1 MFKIRFILVLI
12 VLASSLLT
20 ACKLEEECL
29 FFPPT
34 YDSRTGLPVP
44 GFEICGE
51 VIEATTPVCEY
62 PYVCYNGVCSHLE
75 CTAKF
80 GCYKAFECQINR

>member
-1 MFKIRFILVLI
+1 MFKIRLILVLI
-12 VLASSLLT
+12 VLASSLA
-20 ACKLEEECL
+20 ACKPEETCT

-51 VIEATTPVCEY
+51 VVEAITPVCEY
-62 PYVCYNGVCSHLE
+62 PYVCNSGVCSHLE

-80 GCYKAFECQINR
+80 GCYQAFECHE